1 MLTLT
6 QFGNVLKKNFPL
18 DRPVY
23 IRTMKMPYSN
33 KTRTDRDYGDANEYD
48 THFLIR
54 INKDSELVAQK
65 DTLMH
70 EYAHCMAGWD
80 DAETAHSKEWG
91 VAYSDVYRLMV
102 DN

>member
-33 KTRTDRDYGDANEYD
+33 KLRTDRDYGDANEYD
-48 THFLIR
+48 SIKNL
-54 INKDSELVAQK
+54 N
-65 DTLMH
+65 
-70 EYAHCMAGWD
+70 
-80 DAETAHSKEWG
+80 
-91 VAYSDVYRLMV
+91 
-102 DN
+102 